1 MKRNDKRSQILYQKT
16 EFNSHLICQLPNVMK
31 CCKCKKNNT
40 ISIIKPIFYQNCM
53 FCGTP
58 NYIKTREKV

>member
-1 MKRNDKRSQILYQKT
+1 MERIEQKRKNQILYQKT
-16 EFNSHLICQLPNVMK
+16 LFNTSKICQLPCIFK

-40 ISIIKPIFYQNCM
+40 IFVELKQLSQFCM

-58 NYIKTREKV
+58 NYIKK